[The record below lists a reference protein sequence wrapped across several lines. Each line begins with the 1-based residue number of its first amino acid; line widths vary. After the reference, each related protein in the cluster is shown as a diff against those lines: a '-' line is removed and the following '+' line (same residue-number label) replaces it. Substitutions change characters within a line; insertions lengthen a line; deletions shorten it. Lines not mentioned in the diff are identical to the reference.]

1 MFAFLRVPSPL
12 DRAKVAAKAKDIS
25 KKMTE
30 IYKRGTVQANRFPFL
45 NLVMSE
51 SVWSTEN

>member
-12 DRAKVAAKAKDIS
+12 ERAKVAAKAKDIS
-25 KKMTE
+25 KKMIE

-45 NLVMSE
+45 NLVLSE